1 MPSYVFSIQNSIY
14 HIVENYGTYYINAG
28 TMAKRRVHE
37 VEKFCVTQSIMF

>member
-28 TMAKRRVHE
+28 TMAFE
-37 VEKFCVTQSIMF
+37 LLMMIM